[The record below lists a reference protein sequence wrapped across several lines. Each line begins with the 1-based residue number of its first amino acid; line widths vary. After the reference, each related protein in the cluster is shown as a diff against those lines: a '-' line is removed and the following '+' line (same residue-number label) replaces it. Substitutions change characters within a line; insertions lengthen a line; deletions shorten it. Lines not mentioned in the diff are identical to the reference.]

1 MDKVLIVVGIGFV
14 IFHYWAKWNI
24 NYDNSKAGFKEYNKK
39 LKLKIDNNE
48 KLTFLESFSTFMN
61 KAFDIAI
68 NISLKAGLALIA
80 FGIISTLIFKIKG

>member
-1 MDKVLIVVGIGFV
+1 MDKVLIVVGVGFV

-48 KLTFLESFSTFMN
+48 RLTFLESFSTFMN

-80 FGIISTLIFKIKG
+80 LGIISTLIFKIKG

>member
-1 MDKVLIVVGIGFV
+1 MDKVLIVVGVGFV

-80 FGIISTLIFKIKG
+80 LGIISTLIFKIKG